1 MTNVA
6 KNKTEYKSN
15 VKEIECLR
23 TELKELVDKEDAKLS
38 EEQTDNLDK
47 ASELRGQL
55 TVLKRRRSRLVSQLN
70 AVKANMTGGF
80 TPVEEDLTELT
91 EFFPDVDVQ
100 KLAQIK
106 HFHDKMQSMLS
117 REMDDEIAQLQIL
130 IAEVTL
136 EMNRL
141 QDEQRKLGVPVTV
154 SKKFMDCVVDIQRQI
169 DILDAKI
176 KDSRNRKK

>member
-1 MTNVA
+1 MYATNLGEMTNVA

-80 TPVEEDLTELT
+80 TPVTSHS
-91 EFFPDVDVQ
+91 
-100 KLAQIK
+100 A
-106 HFHDKMQSMLS
+106 
-117 REMDDEIAQLQIL
+117 
-130 IAEVTL
+130 
-136 EMNRL
+136 
-141 QDEQRKLGVPVTV
+141 
-154 SKKFMDCVVDIQRQI
+154 
-169 DILDAKI
+169 
-176 KDSRNRKK
+176 